1 MVQRDA
7 PRHKLVLVWFPW
19 NYARKIIKYLNDNP
33 ATRTSTYNWK
43 VKCKLMF
50 ASESVKPFKDEIVSD
65 VAEDRREAANDSSVP
80 RMFQKD
86 IARLGL
92 LDAVI

>member
-1 MVQRDA
+1 
-7 PRHKLVLVWFPW
+7 
-19 NYARKIIKYLNDNP
+19 
-33 ATRTSTYNWK
+33 
-43 VKCKLMF
+43 MF
-50 ASESVKPFKDEIVSD
+50 ASESVKPFKDKIVSD